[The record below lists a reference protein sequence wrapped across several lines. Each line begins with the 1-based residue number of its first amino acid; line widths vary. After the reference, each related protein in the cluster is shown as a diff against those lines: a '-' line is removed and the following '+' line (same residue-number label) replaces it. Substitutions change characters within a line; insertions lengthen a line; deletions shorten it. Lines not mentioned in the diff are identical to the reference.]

1 MKKPAQTQ
9 KTTQKTRPP
18 GRPPA
23 KQAAARLDKILNIA
37 AEIFLQEGFE
47 RASVA
52 AIARIAGSSKE
63 TLYSRFP
70 TKEELFRV
78 VISRKTEILL
88 RNFSRVL
95 TQDEPI
101 ERVLEQYG
109 RNLLEF
115 MLIPEMQRLSR
126 TLVASAPQFPE
137 LAADFWR
144 LCPEREQEQLG
155 RYLDTQIA
163 SGALA
168 ILDTRKAAELFFSL
182 CLGQFLLHAQMAVR
196 TPPKATERNRHI
208 REAVSI
214 FLGAYRKDGIRAQ
227 PRKPTSAQSSSS

>member
-1 MKKPAQTQ
+1 MKTRSQTKSQ
-9 KTTQKTRPP
+9 KTTQNGRPS

-37 AEIFLQEGFE
+37 AEIFLQEGFD

-88 RNFSRVL
+88 RKFSRVL
-95 TQDEPI
+95 TQDQPV

-115 MLIPEMQRLSR
+115 MLMPEMQRLSR

-144 LCPEREQEQLG
+144 LCPEREQEQLEK
-155 RYLDTQIA
+155 YLHAEIA
-163 SGALA
+163 SGALT
-168 ILDTRKAAELFFSL
+168 IVETRKAAELFFSL

-196 TPPKATERNRHI
+196 TPPRATERNRHI

-214 FLGAYRKDGIRAQ
+214 FLRAYRKESIRN
-227 PRKPTSAQSSSS
+227 